1 MRRVIAAVVVI
12 AAVTAPAYA
21 ATSEDEI
28 TIADIEEAD
37 RRRRAVAVEL
47 NEITE
52 EYDAAINRVIVTE
65 DKMRAVAVEIAVAE
79 QVLVDLRVEASE
91 VARTMYMEAGAVG
104 GIAVFDAGSINDI
117 PMRTAYLESLSAA
130 GEATLARLM
139 ALEGAFADQRTGF
152 DELLVDQE
160 EAVAE
165 LDALALEILDR
176 LAAADAEYRALVAA
190 YEAQEEAKRRA
201 AEEARRRAEEEARRL
216 ATSTTAAPTTT
227 TTTVVEGEG
236 ETATTTSTTAP
247 PTATTTTTAPPSDD
261 PPAATG
267 GRVCPV
273 DGAVSFT
280 DTWGAPRSGGRTHKG
295 VDMIAA
301 RGTPLV
307 AIENGVISRMRNGGL
322 GGITLWIA
330 GISGDSFYYA
340 HLDGYAPGLSRGQS
354 VTAGELVGYVGNTGN
369 ARYTVPHLHFEY
381 HPGGGS
387 AINPYPLTAGLCF

>member
-1 MRRVIAAVVVI
+1 MKRVLAAVLVI

-21 ATSEDEI
+21 ATGEDEI

-37 RRRRAVAVEL
+37 RRRRAVAAEL
-47 NEITE
+47 NEITA
-52 EYDAAINRVIVTE
+52 EYDAAINRAVETE
-65 DKMRAVAVEIAVAE
+65 DKMRAVAVEISVAE
-79 QVLVDLRVEASE
+79 QVLVDLRVQASE

-139 ALEGAFADQRTGF
+139 ALEGAFADQRARF
-152 DELLVDQE
+152 DELLADQA
-160 EAVAE
+160 EAAGE

-176 LAAADAEYRALVAA
+176 LAAADAEYRALVDA
-190 YEAQEEAKRRA
+190 YEAQEAAKRRA
-201 AEEARRRAEEEARRL
+201 AEEARRRAEEEARRR

-227 TTTVVEGEG
+227 TVAEGV
-236 ETATTTSTTAP
+236 TATST
-247 PTATTTTTAPPSDD
+247 TTTTTAPPADD

-273 DGAVSFT
+273 DGAVAFT

-307 AIENGVISRMRNGGL
+307 AIESGVISRMRNGGL
-322 GGITLWIA
+322 GGITLWLE
-330 GISGDSFYYA
+330 GSTGDSFYYA
-340 HLDGYAPGLSRGQS
+340 HLDGYAPGLSTGQS
-354 VTAGELVGYVGNTGN
+354 VTAGDLVGYVGNTGN